1 MRRNRL
7 LAVLTAAMLGCGCA
21 GTSSPAVQTPEPSLA
36 PQETAA
42 AEQTDTASYH
52 ELMAKN
58 QPADNYTA
66 GVKRSYDMHFEDG
79 SVTSYDL
86 DGVIEDDGEQIH
98 LTQHINSDGMQ
109 AEVEGWYD
117 DGRLYM
123 TYNGVSYY
131 EDMDRNAVR
140 DVMLAELDP
149 YEVKDSELESAA
161 AETGVNGTVWTLTLS
176 PDSAEKLFDERY
188 DIYGLR
194 SYDDYEVT
202 SGTITQKFDADGI
215 LTGEDTRFEC
225 TVSSN
230 GIRVDITAVTALGF
244 LNLNETDVSVSDAQ
258 REAFAAYVNYAD
270 IDTDAISEA
279 DITSDDPGATPEE
292 TFRKRLVNRLGYQL
306 QADGTYFAE
315 FNETES
321 YRVDFEHSLFTY
333 SNRTSHYVYNW
344 KGDQG
349 GFGDACSVD
358 FRNGTHTEA
367 CEESALEQI
376 ETVRKYFAMEL
387 YYCGLSLDDLT
398 DKQ

>member
-7 LAVLTAAMLGCGCA
+7 LAAVTAAMLAGGCA
-21 GTSSPAVQTPEPSLA
+21 GASSPAVQTPEPA
-36 PQETAA
+36 PVPQETAG
-42 AEQTDTASYH
+42 AEQTDTTSYH
-52 ELMAKN
+52 ALMAKN
-58 QPADNYTA
+58 QPAENYTA

-79 SVTSYDL
+79 SITTYDL

-98 LTQHINSDGMQ
+98 LTQHINSDGLR
-109 AEVEGWYD
+109 AEAEGWYD

-123 TYNGVSYY
+123 IYNGVSYY
-131 EDMDRNAVR
+131 EDMDRDAVK
-140 DVMLAELDP
+140 DVMLAELEP
-149 YEVKDSELESAA
+149 YEVKDSETESAVS
-161 AETGVNGTVWTLTLS
+161 ETGGNGTVWTMTLS
-176 PDSAEKLFDERY
+176 PESAEKLFNERY

-194 SYDDYEVT
+194 SYDNYAVT
-202 SGTITQKFDADGI
+202 AGTITQKFGPDGI
-215 LTGEDTRFEC
+215 LTGEDTQFEC
-225 TVSSN
+225 SVTSN
-230 GIRVDITAVTALGF
+230 GIRVEVTATTSLGF
-244 LNLNETDVSVSDAQ
+244 LNLNETEVSLSEEQ
-258 REAFAAYVNYAD
+258 REAFASYVNYAD

-306 QADGTYFAE
+306 QTDGTYLAE

-376 ETVRKYFAMEL
+376 ENVRKYFAMEL

-398 DKQ
+398 EEQ

>member
-7 LAVLTAAMLGCGCA
+7 LAAVTAAMLAGGCA
-21 GTSSPAVQTPEPSLA
+21 GASSPAVQTPEPA
-36 PQETAA
+36 PVPQETAG
-42 AEQTDTASYH
+42 AEQTDTTSYH
-52 ELMAKN
+52 ALMAKN
-58 QPADNYTA
+58 QPAENYTA

-79 SVTSYDL
+79 SITTYDL

-98 LTQHINSDGMQ
+98 LTQHINSDGLR
-109 AEVEGWYD
+109 AEAEGWYD

-131 EDMDRNAVR
+131 EDMDRDAVK
-140 DVMLAELDP
+140 DVMLAELEP
-149 YEVKDSELESAA
+149 YEVKDSETESAVS
-161 AETGVNGTVWTLTLS
+161 ETGGNGTVWTMTLS
-176 PDSAEKLFDERY
+176 PESAEKLFNERY

-194 SYDDYEVT
+194 SYDNYTVT
-202 SGTITQKFDADGI
+202 AGTITQKFGPDGI
-215 LTGEDTRFEC
+215 LTGEDTQFEC
-225 TVSSN
+225 SVTSN
-230 GIRVDITAVTALGF
+230 GIRVEVTAMTSLGF
-244 LNLNETDVSVSDAQ
+244 LNLNETEVSLSEEQ
-258 REAFAAYVNYAD
+258 REAFASYVNYAD

-306 QADGTYFAE
+306 QADGTYLAE

-367 CEESALEQI
+367 CEESVLEQI
-376 ETVRKYFAMEL
+376 ENVRKYFAMEL

-398 DKQ
+398 EEQ

>member
-1 MRRNRL
+1 MRRNVL
-7 LAVLTAAMLGCGCA
+7 LAALVAAMLAVGCA
-21 GTSSPAVQTPEPSLA
+21 GAPSAEVQTPEPSLV

-42 AEQTDTASYH
+42 AEQTDTAPYH
-52 ELMAKN
+52 ALMEKN
-58 QPADNYTA
+58 QPANNYTA
-66 GVKRSYDMHFEDG
+66 GVKRSYDMHYEDG
-79 SVTSYDL
+79 SVTAYDL

-98 LTQHINSDGMQ
+98 LTQHINADGLQ

-149 YEVKDSELESAA
+149 YEVKDSEMESAVS
-161 AETGVNGTVWTLTLS
+161 ETGGNGTVWTLTLS
-176 PDSAEKLFDERY
+176 PESAKKLFDERY

-194 SYDDYEVT
+194 SYDNYTVT
-202 SGTITQKFDADGI
+202 AGTVTQKFDPAGV
-215 LTGEDTRFEC
+215 LTGEDTLFEC
-225 TVSSN
+225 SVTSN
-230 GIRVDITAVTALGF
+230 GIRVDVTAATAIGF
-244 LNLNETDVSVSDAQ
+244 LNLGETEVSLTEAQ

-279 DITSDDPGATPEE
+279 DTASDDPGATPEE

-306 QADGTYFAE
+306 QADGTYLAE

-349 GFGDACSVD
+349 GFGEACSVD
-358 FRNGTHTEA
+358 FRNAVHTEA
-367 CEESALEQI
+367 CEESVLEQI
-376 ETVRKYFAMEL
+376 ENVRKYFAMEL

-398 DKQ
+398 EGN